1 MDGVKYDSG
10 KPRWDLVPWAEMQ
23 DVVQVLTF
31 GAHKYG
37 ANNWKHVPE
46 AQERYF
52 AAALRHLVAWKSGE
66 VLDPESGLPHLAH
79 AVSSLLFL
87 SNFDER
93 NHGLFNSH
101 NED

>member
-1 MDGVKYDSG
+1 MDGVKHDSG

-37 ANNWKHVPE
+37 ANNWKYVPE

-87 SNFDER
+87 ANFE
-93 NHGLFNSH
+93 
-101 NED
+101 EK